1 MNKKTVYFTD
11 FAICRSHI
19 AIIYKLK
26 GLKPLSTQIID
37 LCGKWGRLIF
47 QLHFQ
52 TITNQ

>member
-1 MNKKTVYFTD
+1 MNKQTVYFTD
-11 FAICRSHI
+11 FAICRPHI
-19 AIIYKLK
+19 VIIYKLN

-37 LCGKWGRLIF
+37 LSGKWSQLIF